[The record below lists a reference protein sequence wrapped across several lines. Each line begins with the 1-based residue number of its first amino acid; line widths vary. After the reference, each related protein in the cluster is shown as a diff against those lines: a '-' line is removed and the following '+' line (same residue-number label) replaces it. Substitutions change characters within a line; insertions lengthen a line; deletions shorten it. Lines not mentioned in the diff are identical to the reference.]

1 MDIKISEA
9 ITLIKAGQRALTLIN
24 FELKCSLALNL
35 DSFFDKG
42 ALTLWLVKDP
52 GGLTSPK
59 TKHMK

>member
-1 MDIKISEA
+1 MDIKITVA
-9 ITLIKAGQRALTLIN
+9 ITLIKAGQRASIN

>member
-1 MDIKISEA
+1 MDIKISDA
-9 ITLIKAGQRALTLIN
+9 ITLIKAGQMALIN

-42 ALTLWLVKDP
+42 ALTLWLAKDP
-52 GGLTSPK
+52 GGLTSPE